1 MSKYK
6 VSMKR
11 LIVFGTG
18 NADKNKFKIQYV
30 AMNPNNDK
38 YPEEEY

>member
-1 MSKYK
+1 MSRYK
-6 VSMKR
+6 VSYEK
-11 LIVFGTG
+11 INSFGAG